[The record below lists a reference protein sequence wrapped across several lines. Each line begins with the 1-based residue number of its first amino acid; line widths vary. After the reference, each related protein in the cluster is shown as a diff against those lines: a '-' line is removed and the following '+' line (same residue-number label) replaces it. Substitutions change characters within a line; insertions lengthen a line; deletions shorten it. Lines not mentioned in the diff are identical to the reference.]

1 MRSVFS
7 IIFFLLAAI
16 LGYGAYFSYHSPKPI
31 GKSVYFLLL
40 ALLPPVIGNLVLVT
54 SSSQTFSVI
63 GCYTYFVGMDLA
75 MLALLFFSFHYCR
88 VTWPNHMVRNAVY
101 LLLLVDV
108 IQYCLN
114 PFTHHVFT
122 TTKVMV
128 DHLPYWRMIPLFG
141 QTFHRIIDYGIYF
154 SAVCIFIHKLVN
166 APQIYQERYLSILI
180 AMFIGGMWQSYYI
193 FSRQPIDK
201 SMIGF
206 AIFGILV
213 FYFSLYYRPVRLL
226 DRLLA
231 GIVSNVSDAVY
242 FLDVSRRCIWAN
254 ASGCRFAGVESD
266 LPDHAYTRLEQLIGP
281 IQLFNNE
288 RLEKRVVGE
297 DESARYYTIEKSSLP
312 DRYGNNTGWVL
323 SVRDETA
330 EQQAIMRD
338 LYNARHD
345 ALTGLYTREYLY
357 ECIRKK
363 IRDNPD
369 VLYDVVFVDVKE
381 FKIVNDIFGTEF
393 GDLVLKRIAESIRED
408 VPPESLFGRLTG
420 DTFGI
425 CISAASFDSFSFR
438 ERISNFVVKNGPVEH
453 TILIHLGVYEVTEP
467 DLNPSVMF
475 DRAHLALST
484 IKEDY
489 QTHIAYYDDSMR
501 HKVLWNQHISNQ
513 ADAAIAENQIQPF
526 LQPIMDREGR
536 MVGAEAL
543 VRWIH
548 PTDGFLPPSA
558 FIPVFEKNGIIAMVD
573 RHMWRSACA
582 VLARWQKQG
591 IDAFI
596 SVNISPKDFYFM
608 NVPAVL
614 LSIVEEFG
622 IDRTKLRLEI
632 TETVMM
638 ADKEKRMNLLSELKS
653 YGFIIEMDDFGSG
666 YSSLNMLKDMPVD
679 VLKIDMAFL
688 EKTENTQKASIIVNN
703 IIRLSNELQI
713 CTLTEGVETEK
724 QVSELLKM
732 GCRLLQGYYFSRPL
746 SVTDFE
752 NRFLRST
759 PA

>member
-1 MRSVFS
+1 
-7 IIFFLLAAI
+7 
-16 LGYGAYFSYHSPKPI
+16 
-31 GKSVYFLLL
+31 
-40 ALLPPVIGNLVLVT
+40 
-54 SSSQTFSVI
+54 
-63 GCYTYFVGMDLA
+63 
-75 MLALLFFSFHYCR
+75 
-88 VTWPNHMVRNAVY
+88 
-101 LLLLVDV
+101 
-108 IQYCLN
+108 
-114 PFTHHVFT
+114 
-122 TTKVMV
+122 
-128 DHLPYWRMIPLFG
+128 
-141 QTFHRIIDYGIYF
+141 
-154 SAVCIFIHKLVN
+154 
-166 APQIYQERYLSILI
+166 
-180 AMFIGGMWQSYYI
+180 MFIGGMWQSYYI

-254 ASGCRFAGVESD
+254 ASGCRFAGVDSD

-408 VPPESLFGRLTG
+408 VPPESLFGRLIG

-453 TILIHLGVYEVTEP
+453 TILIHLGV
-467 DLNPSVMF
+467 
-475 DRAHLALST
+475 
-484 IKEDY
+484 
-489 QTHIAYYDDSMR
+489 
-501 HKVLWNQHISNQ
+501 
-513 ADAAIAENQIQPF
+513 
-526 LQPIMDREGR
+526 
-536 MVGAEAL
+536 
-543 VRWIH
+543 
-548 PTDGFLPPSA
+548 
-558 FIPVFEKNGIIAMVD
+558 
-573 RHMWRSACA
+573 
-582 VLARWQKQG
+582 
-591 IDAFI
+591 
-596 SVNISPKDFYFM
+596 
-608 NVPAVL
+608 
-614 LSIVEEFG
+614 
-622 IDRTKLRLEI
+622 LR
-632 TETVMM
+632 
-638 ADKEKRMNLLSELKS
+638 
-653 YGFIIEMDDFGSG
+653 
-666 YSSLNMLKDMPVD
+666 
-679 VLKIDMAFL
+679 
-688 EKTENTQKASIIVNN
+688 
-703 IIRLSNELQI
+703 
-713 CTLTEGVETEK
+713 
-724 QVSELLKM
+724 
-732 GCRLLQGYYFSRPL
+732 
-746 SVTDFE
+746 
-752 NRFLRST
+752 
-759 PA
+759 